1 MSEKE
6 RDMKRRGNRGLSGLP
21 CAAACLV
28 ALLCVPAATRGSPAV
43 TGGEHRCVVQHS
55 DEWMRERP
63 RERPAPAGKA
73 AAEERNVGEP
83 RTVRMIYFL
92 PKDRPYRQS
101 VVDTMKVM
109 MVRLQAWFGEQMAS
123 HGYGY
128 TTFRYEADAEGA
140 PVVHR
145 LDGAHADRY
154 YDDWTST
161 TVQRE
166 LRAAFDPNNVVLFV
180 VIDNRHGHRLGPFGA
195 PAGIASGGK
204 DGGDALVPAGVS
216 FKTAAHEL
224 AHAFGMLWHDFRDD
238 AHILSIVQSADRLSA
253 CSAAFLSV
261 QPFFNAAVPLGWNWD
276 ASPTVAL
283 LSPLWYDEGSERI
296 TVRLKVEAR
305 HGLHQLVMLV
315 PDPFGNSSI
324 MEIKDCRVF
333 SGEKE
338 AVIEYVYD
346 GRIPGRIRITTLSDP
361 PSHFIQFRPVDKLG
375 NHGDGHWTF
384 AQRSPYH
391 AATLEGH
398 GEGRYV
404 SLALSADG
412 STLASGSTDSTVRLW
427 DTKTY
432 EELATL
438 DVGDERIWAVAL
450 SPDGSTLAAG
460 TASGWIGLWDVASQK
475 RTATLA
481 GHSWWILA
489 LSFSPD
495 GSTLVSSSFADED
508 NMKTWD
514 AATGEMTGV
523 LKGHTRPVEH
533 LLFSPDGS
541 VLASAS
547 YDNSI
552 RLWDWPARRV
562 RGVLVRPG
570 EKGIK
575 RIALSPDGRTLAAA
589 SDVIAFWDVAT
600 RNTVAEMKMVH
611 APGVNV
617 MAYSPDGET
626 LASGGIEG
634 TVIVRDAATGKIYA
648 RLPHTGSP
656 TSLAYW
662 PDGSVLA
669 VGGYSGTIELW
680 DTSEWVRQRPERVTL
695 VSGDGQR
702 GAAGS
707 ALPAPFVVS
716 VRDRNGDPF
725 PGMPVLFSVT
735 EGDGKVWPAS
745 AGTDTSGNAATTL
758 TLGPAAGA
766 NTVEVRAAGLAPAVF
781 IAHAHGSP
789 DVNADGQ
796 VDFSDFL
803 AFAQRFGTSRGDD
816 GYDVRFDL
824 DGDGTIGFSDFVIF
838 AGAFGQGA

>member
-1 MSEKE
+1 MQRRCVLRLMPWMTVGSCFVGMLWLPTTALASSVRSDSVFHCVVLKE
-6 RDMKRRGNRGLSGLP
+6 EGW
-21 CAAACLV
+21 
-28 ALLCVPAATRGSPAV
+28 
-43 TGGEHRCVVQHS
+43 GGEDAQV
-55 DEWMRERP
+55 
-63 RERPAPAGKA
+63 AGKA
-73 AAEERNVGEP
+73 AAEEPNVGKP

-101 VVDTMKVM
+101 VVDKMKTM
-109 MVRLQAWFGEQMAS
+109 MVRLQRLFGEQMEA

-128 TTFRYEADAEGA
+128 TTFRYEADASGA

-154 YDDWTST
+154 YDERPSSK
-161 TVQRE
+161 VQRE
-166 LRAAFDPNNVVLFV
+166 VREAFDPNNVVLFV
-180 VIDNRHGHRLGPFGA
+180 VIDNRWGDALGPFGA
-195 PAGIASGGK
+195 PGGIASGGK
-204 DGGDALVPAGVS
+204 DGGDAIVPGGFEFWV
-216 FKTAAHEL
+216 AAHEL
-224 AHAFGMLWHDFRDD
+224 AHAFGMLWHDHREGDY
-238 AHILSIVQSADRLSA
+238 ILGIYRGSERLSA

-261 QPFFNAAVPLGWNWD
+261 QPFFNTEVPLGWDWD
-276 ASPTVAL
+276 ASPTVEL

-315 PDPFGNSSI
+315 SPPFANHFI
-324 MEIKDCRVF
+324 LRIKDCRVF
-333 SGEKE
+333 SGENE
-338 AVIEYVYD
+338 AVIEYEYD
-346 GRIPGRIRITTLSDP
+346 GRISPHATTLSDP
-361 PSHFIQFRPVDKLG
+361 PSHFIQFKAIDKQG
-375 NHGDGHWTF
+375 NKGDGRWTF

-404 SLALSADG
+404 ELALSADG
-412 STLASGSTDSTVRLW
+412 STLASGSTDGTVRLW

-438 DVGDERIWAVAL
+438 DVGDERIYAVAL

-460 TASGWIGLWDVASQK
+460 TASGWIGLWDAASQK
-475 RTATLA
+475 RTGTLA
-481 GHSWWILA
+481 GHTWWIQALA
-489 LSFSPD
+489 YSLD
-495 GSTLVSSSFADED
+495 GATLVSSSFTDED

-533 LLFSPDGS
+533 LQFSPDGS

-570 EKGIK
+570 EEGIK

-611 APGVNV
+611 APSVNV
-617 MAYSPDGET
+617 MAFSPDGET

-656 TSLAYW
+656 KSLAYW
-662 PDGSVLA
+662 HDGSVLA
-669 VGGYSGTIELW
+669 VGTTEGSIELW

-695 VSGDGQR
+695 VSGDAQR
-702 GAAGS
+702 GAAAT

-716 VRDRNGDPF
+716 VRDQHGDPF

-735 EGDGKVWPAS
+735 EGGGKVRPAS
-745 AGTDTSGNAATTL
+745 AGADTSGNAATSL
-758 TLGPAAGA
+758 TLGPAAGMNIVQA
-766 NTVEVRAAGLAPAVF
+766 RAAGLAPAVF
-781 IAHAHGSP
+781 SAHSHGNP
-789 DVNADGQ
+789 DINSDGR
-796 VDFSDFL
+796 VDFSDFVV
-803 AFAQRFGTSRGDD
+803 FAQKFGLGQGDD
-816 GYDVRFDL
+816 GYDARFDL
-824 DGDGTIGFSDFVIF
+824 NGDGEVGFSDFLIL
-838 AGAFGQGA
+838 ANAFGQSV